1 MLLPQIL
8 MAATLV
14 LMISGRT
21 PLYLTAIV
29 GSFLTAMVAGFP
41 MTGGDGPSVTSLIN
55 GGLNPVIADMAG
67 VLMFIGVME
76 RVGFLDVI
84 IRNIIKVGRRLGGG
98 AGVATAGGVAAGFIG
113 MLTGFTQPA
122 ITAVLTGAASSKLGV
137 NPSKSA
143 GVHAHAGHLGNFGG
157 FTHPTQVAVVAITG
171 IGFGMINI
179 YGVLIS
185 LAIFGFSFMR
195 LRKETAKNG
204 PLTEEEVNEIAR
216 EFESSEHDYAFW
228 KTMMPFLVLMVGFV
242 LGYPIFVVGVLSSI
256 VTMILSCTDVS
267 KAEGYMLNG
276 VGRIATPLVAT
287 IGFLFM
293 SSVINNIGM
302 ADTIADMFRPLLAV
316 APLQTML
323 IVAGLASFITQSNG
337 ASAAIS
343 IPFLQAVMTAVPE
356 ASPLGLAVMAA
367 GGGAVMQYYL
377 TGGPVAALATV
388 IPVIKG
394 AELKEANLFQRPAM
408 LFGMLLLLLLS
419 FVF

>member
-1 MLLPQIL
+1 MLIAQIV
-8 MAATLV
+8 MGITLL
-14 LMISGRT
+14 LMISGKT

-29 GSFLTAMVAGFP
+29 GSFITAMIAGFP
-41 MTGGDGPSVTSLIN
+41 MTGGEGPSVSGLIN

-113 MLTGFTQPA
+113 MLTGFTQPS

-137 NPSKSA
+137 DPSKSA

-171 IGFGMINI
+171 IGFGMINV
-179 YGVLIS
+179 YGVLIALS
-185 LAIFGFSFMR
+185 IFAFSFIR

-204 PLTEEEVNEIAR
+204 PMTEEEVSAIAR
-216 EFESSEHDYAFW
+216 EFESSEHNYAFW
-228 KTMMPFLVLMVGFV
+228 KTMMPFLVLVVGFV
-242 LGYPIFVVGVLSSI
+242 MGYPIFIIGILSSI
-256 VTMILSCTDVS
+256 VTMVLSSTNFS
-267 KAEGYMLNG
+267 AAEKHMLNG

-302 ADTIADMFRPLLAV
+302 AKTIADLFEPMLTV
-316 APLQTML
+316 APLQSML
-323 IVAGLASFITQSNG
+323 LVAGFAAFITQSNG

-343 IPFLQAVMTAVPE
+343 IPFLQAVMTAMPE
-356 ASPLGLAVMAA
+356 VNLLGLAVMAA
-367 GGGAVMQYYL
+367 GGGAIMQYYL

-394 AELKEANLFQRPAM
+394 SDLKDANQFQRPAM
-408 LFGMLLLLLLS
+408 LFGMVLLLAVSL
-419 FVF
+419 FF